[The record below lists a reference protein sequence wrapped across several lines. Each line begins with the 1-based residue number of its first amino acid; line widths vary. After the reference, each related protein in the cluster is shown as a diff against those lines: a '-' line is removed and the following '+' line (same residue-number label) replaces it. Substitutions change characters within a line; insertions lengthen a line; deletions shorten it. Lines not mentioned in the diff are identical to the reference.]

1 MSLTIQVENESVS
14 VKRGKSGRTGKDY
27 EIREQKVIVHGIG
40 RFPVETRIALPD
52 DVEAYKLGHYE
63 VTTPLTIGRFG
74 FDVSRD
80 LGLVLVKAPAAKA
93 A

>member
-27 EIREQKVIVHGIG
+27 EIREQKVIAHGVG
-40 RFPVETRIALPD
+40 RFPVETKLALPD
-52 DVEAYKLGHYE
+52 DVEAYKIGHYE
-63 VTTPLTIGRFG
+63 VTSPLTIGRYG

-80 LGLVLVKAPAAKA
+80 LGLVAIKQPAAKA